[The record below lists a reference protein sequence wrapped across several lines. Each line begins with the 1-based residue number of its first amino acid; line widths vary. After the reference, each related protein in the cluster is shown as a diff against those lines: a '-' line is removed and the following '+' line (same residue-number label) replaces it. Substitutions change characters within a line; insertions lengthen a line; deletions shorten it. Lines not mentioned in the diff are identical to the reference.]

1 MSRLQVVKTL
11 PKVFFPL
18 RCGFEGARL
27 PIFPCEDSIGPV
39 AAVREQSA
47 LYRVSF
53 ACVHRVL
60 REVCVRFRYLLPFPS
75 LSHRFDHEI
84 REDRAPKRLTPPSSG
99 ISSFW
104 LPWIPHRFGIF
115 PHKFE
120 NPQI

>member
-1 MSRLQVVKTL
+1 M
-11 PKVFFPL
+11 
-18 RCGFEGARL
+18 
-27 PIFPCEDSIGPV
+27 

-84 REDRAPKRLTPPSSG
+84 REDRATQEVNPSIIITTPS
-99 ISSFW
+99 INDDLSFECV
-104 LPWIPHRFGIF
+104 LVGFDPWITC
-115 PHKFE
+115 
-120 NPQI
+120 